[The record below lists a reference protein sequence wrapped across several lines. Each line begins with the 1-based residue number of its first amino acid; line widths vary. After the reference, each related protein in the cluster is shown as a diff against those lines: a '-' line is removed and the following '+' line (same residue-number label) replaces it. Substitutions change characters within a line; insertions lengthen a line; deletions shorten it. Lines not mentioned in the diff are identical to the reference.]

1 MNIQT
6 PAARNTDPDTSHL
19 AAHSVTTTGT
29 RHTNNQKCREAVENN
44 PGASS
49 AKIAKITGLD
59 RHEAA
64 RRLSDLRGISVEQ
77 GEPVRCKLCNNRLCV
92 TWWPKDEAKWL

>member
-6 PAARNTDPDTSHL
+6 PAARNTDPITSHL
-19 AAHSVTTTGT
+19 AAGSVTKSGSRQT
-29 RHTNNQKCREAVENN
+29 HSQLCRDAVRKY

-49 AKIAKITGLD
+49 ARIAKLTGLD

-64 RRLSDLRGISVEQ
+64 RRLADLTDLYVEK
-77 GEPVRCKLCNNRLCV
+77 GEPARCKLCKGNLCV
-92 TWWPKDEAKWL
+92 TWWPL

>member
-6 PAARNTDPDTSHL
+6 PAARNTDPVTSHL
-19 AAHSVTTTGT
+19 AAQAVTESGS
-29 RHTNNQKCREAVENN
+29 RQSHNQQCLKEVRKN

-49 AKIAKITGLD
+49 AKIAKATGLD

-64 RRLSDLRGISVEQ
+64 RRLSDLNGISVEK
-77 GEPVRCKLCNNRLCV
+77 GEPARCKLCKGKLCV
-92 TWWPKDEAKWL
+92 TWWPIGGGSSS